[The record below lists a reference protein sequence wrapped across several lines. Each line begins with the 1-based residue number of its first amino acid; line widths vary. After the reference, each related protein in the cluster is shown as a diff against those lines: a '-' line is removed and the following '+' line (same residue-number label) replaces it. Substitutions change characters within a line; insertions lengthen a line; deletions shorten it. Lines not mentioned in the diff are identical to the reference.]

1 MRSALPFDL
10 TLALLLALAASM
22 PALAQ
27 TGTDPAKPAKAP
39 AAKPAPRPAAKPK
52 PAPPPPVVVLPEAT
66 QEQKAAAER
75 AYYGDYA
82 CEFNQTVRIDRHPK
96 TEGYV
101 NVAWNKQLFTM
112 KPVLSSTGA
121 LRLEDV
127 SGRTLMIQIA
137 NKSMLLDVKA
147 GQRLVDECVSPEQRA
162 AIERMKLEG
171 DKPESS
177 LGINPV
183 KAAAGLAAASAA
195 APSSAASA
203 PSAASSKATGN

>member
-1 MRSALPFDL
+1 MRSVLPLALP
-10 TLALLLALAASM
+10 LALLLALLVST

-27 TGTDPAKPAKAP
+27 TRTDPAKPAKAP
-39 AAKPAPRPAAKPK
+39 AAKPAPRAAAKPK
-52 PAPPPPVVVLPEAT
+52 PAPPVVVVLPEAS

-75 AYYGDYA
+75 TYFGDYA
-82 CEFNQTVRIDRHPK
+82 CEFNQAIRIDRHPK

-137 NKSMLLDVKA
+137 NKSMLLDVKV
-147 GQRLVDECVSPEQRA
+147 GQRLVDDCISPAQRA
-162 AIERMKLEG
+162 AIEKMKLEG
-171 DKPESS
+171 DKPGEG
-177 LGINPV
+177 LGIDPV
-183 KAAAGLAAASAA
+183 KTAAALATASAASAA
-195 APSSAASA
+195 ASSASAASA
-203 PSAASSKATGN
+203 GAAGN

>member
-137 NKSMLLDVKA
+137 NKSMLLDVKV
-147 GQRLVDECVSPEQRA
+147 GQRLVDDCISPAQRA
-162 AIERMKLEG
+162 AIEKMKLEG
-171 DKPESS
+171 DKPGEG
-177 LGINPV
+177 LGIDPV
-183 KAAAGLAAASAA
+183 KTAAALATASAASAA
-195 APSSAASA
+195 ASSASAASA
-203 PSAASSKATGN
+203 GAAGN